1 MIRQNGIQQVLELIP
16 DNARCI
22 VTLDCDG
29 LDPSVIPGV
38 LVPQPGG
45 LSYLDVVELLHGLS
59 RRARIIGF
67 DLVELMPSSDVR
79 GLGVLAAARIVRD
92 PRLPCSAEE
101 GNRSPVNIAMG
112 QVTREP

>member
-1 MIRQNGIQQVLELIP
+1 MIRQNGIRQVLELIP
-16 DNARCI
+16 HNARCI
-22 VTLDCDG
+22 ATLDCDG

-45 LSYLDVVELLHGLS
+45 LTYPDIVELLHGLS

-79 GLGVLAAARIVRD
+79 GLGALAAARIVCVILGCLALQKQV
-92 PRLPCSAEE
+92 PA
-101 GNRSPVNIAMG
+101 RS
-112 QVTREP
+112 